1 MKTFRFVFLFSLL
14 FILTSCNFLTS
25 SDSSKTV
32 DAEKETVDKMADTS
46 EATESV
52 FQAGTYKWE
61 KDGVIMG
68 GLDLTD
74 PQANS
79 FTFMVQAYD
88 GQNVGELSG
97 KAEVDGDVATYT
109 NPENA
114 DCKATFGWKDNQLA
128 IDTSEACQ
136 SLNGTD
142 VSFTGIYT
150 LIPVGTSSTSS
161 EQENGKAEST
171 WQEAVYID
179 PSYDR
184 GNLSISE
191 VSTDSFQF
199 VIDVSKSGQGGEL
212 KGTATINGDEATF
225 EDTED
230 PTCKGTFMNKDNVI
244 TFTEDSCLN
253 YHDAE
258 VGFNGEYTLTDQ
270 APVATE
276 NDDSKTSC
284 ETSPFHV
291 ELLKF
296 AEEGHLKDASIFLG
310 MSEDALKQTKPAMT
324 YDDVL
329 YEGIP
334 GYYDDMYTYLTANH
348 EVFNLRYNALS
359 EGSAVPYQDVVCQ
372 FGEPDEVVFN
382 ELNSEYFHVYNAG
395 ENKLSFV
402 SDTKEGAIKA
412 VELESKEDKL
422 KINPIQD

>member
-1 MKTFRFVFLFSLL
+1 MKTYRFVFLFSLL

-32 DAEKETVDKMADTS
+32 DAEKETVDKISDTS

-68 GLDLTD
+68 GLDLTE
-74 PQANS
+74 PQADS
-79 FTFMVQAYD
+79 FTFMLQAYD

-97 KAEVDGDVATYT
+97 TAEIDGDVATFT
-109 NPENA
+109 HSENA
-114 DCKATFGWKDNQLA
+114 DCRATFGWNGNHMA

-150 LIPVGTSSTSS
+150 LIPVGTSPNSS
-161 EQENGKAEST
+161 EDKTDIVDSI
-171 WQEAVYID
+171 WQEALYID
-179 PSYDR
+179 STYDR
-184 GNLSISE
+184 GNLSISD
-191 VSTDSFQF
+191 VSSDSFQF
-199 VIDVSKSGQGGEL
+199 EIDVSNSGQVGEL

-225 EDTED
+225 EDEED

-244 TFTEDSCLN
+244 TFIEDSCLN
-253 YHDAE
+253 YHGAA
-258 VGFNGEYTLTDQ
+258 VGFNGKYTMTDQ
-270 APVATE
+270 APITLE
-276 NDDSKTSC
+276 NQESTASC
-284 ETSPFHV
+284 ESAPFHSK
-291 ELLKF
+291 LLNF
-296 AEEGHLKDASIFLG
+296 ANEGHLKDASIFLG
-310 MSEDALKQTKPAMT
+310 MSEDALKKTKPAMK

-334 GYYDDMYTYLTANH
+334 GYYDDKYTYLTVNH
-348 EVFNLRYNALS
+348 EVFNLRYDALS

-382 ELNSEYFHVYNAG
+382 ELDNEYLHVYSAG

-422 KINPIQD
+422 KLNPIQD